1 MERHLPVR
9 SCFDARGSNAEERL
23 GTHTL
28 FFSERWNGMKY
39 YCYPCLFRYLTC
51 LVFYCSAEYMGWIW
65 DIDIYIYVDVVE
77 QVGIYAL
84 VGQVL

>member
-1 MERHLPVR
+1 MFFLE
-9 SCFDARGSNAEERL
+9 ARGSNAEERL

-39 YCYPCLFRYLTC
+39 YCYPCLFRYLPRVLLQC
-51 LVFYCSAEYMGWIW
+51 GIYGIYMGYR
-65 DIDIYIYVDVVE
+65 YICINVVE
-77 QVGIYAL
+77 PVGIYAL